1 MREPTQKQKSSNE
14 STHRKGSETT
24 SALKLFARGDL
35 AFQRGQWRPALQ
47 AFAGV
52 VEACPGHIKARFRVA
67 DALLNIGR
75 RDLALSVYD
84 AVSRHAIKAGQPM
97 LGLVAIKM
105 VVLLDPTAD
114 DVVMKLAE
122 LYSKDSEQVD
132 ALYEGPALVVVG
144 EEAASPL
151 DDDGSDR
158 FLDEAA
164 RRASAVEGA
173 LPYPRHLPPIPLL
186 SYLDE
191 DAFVSVIG
199 KLRLRR
205 FADEEVI
212 LRQGERGES
221 FFMIA
226 EGSVLVKRDI
236 EDDDGG
242 VTLAHLHRGAIFG
255 ELALI
260 SDEPRRASVV
270 AKGDVDVHEIRCSDL
285 IVAAGHH
292 DGVTQAMKLFTRE
305 RFLRNLTATHPF
317 FQGLARDDRHR
328 VMECF
333 RVMTFREGDVMIEE
347 AQKGPG
353 LFLLLGGSASVAK
366 RQGKGGERIHLATLR
381 SGDLCGEMSMIAD
394 APTNATVTADGDLEA
409 LFLSRDEFKT
419 VVAEHPELI
428 KYLASITDER
438 LRQNRALLHSRG
450 LLEDDEHVMI

>member
-1 MREPTQKQKSSNE
+1 VVREVQTQKQGKDGASS
-14 STHRKGSETT
+14 TT
-24 SALKLFARGDL
+24 ALNLFARGDQ
-35 AFQRGQWRPALQ
+35 AFQRGQWRAALQ

-52 VEACPGHIKARFRVA
+52 VEACPGHIKVRFRVA
-67 DALLNIGR
+67 DALLNMGR
-75 RDLALSVYD
+75 RDLALKVYE
-84 AVSRHAIKAGQPM
+84 AVSQHAIAAGHPL
-97 LGLVAIKM
+97 LGLVATKM
-105 VVLLDPTAD
+105 VILLDPSAD
-114 DVVMKLAE
+114 EVVTRLAE
-122 LYSKDSEQVD
+122 LYSSDSDRVD
-132 ALYEGPALVVVG
+132 ALYDGPALVVLG
-144 EEAASPL
+144 DEPAFAL
-151 DDDGSDR
+151 DDDDNL
-158 FLDEAA
+158 LDEAA
-164 RRASAVEGA
+164 RRAGAVDGS
-173 LPYPRHLPPIPLL
+173 LPYPRHLPPIPLF
-186 SYLDE
+186 SYLNE
-191 DAFVSVIG
+191 DAFISVIG

-212 LRQGERGES
+212 IRQGERGES

-236 EDDDGG
+236 EDEDGG

-255 ELALI
+255 EMALI

-270 AKGDVDVHEIRCSDL
+270 AKGDVDVHEVRRADL
-285 IVAAGHH
+285 IVAAAQLE
-292 DGVTQAMKLFTRE
+292 GVTRAMKLFTRE

-333 RVMTFREGDVMIEE
+333 RIMTFHEGEVMIEE

-353 LFLLLGGSASVAK
+353 LFLLLGGAASVEK
-366 RQGKGGERIHLATLR
+366 RQGKDSERIHLATLR

-409 LFLSRDEFKT
+409 LFLSRDAFKD
-419 VVAEHPELI
+419 VVAEHPELM